1 MEMQSTGCTF
11 STVVTIDRQAR
22 GEKKKNNPD
31 DALQGEFL
39 RKEAAMRDSE
49 GAE

>member
-11 STVVTIDRQAR
+11 YTAVTIDRQAR
-22 GEKKKNNPD
+22 EKKKKTPD

-39 RKEAAMRDSE
+39 RKEAAMRDSG